1 MKQFL
6 FSLLTVTLFF
16 MSSTDSLGQSSRP
29 PYEKEWKKVEE
40 FVKKQL
46 PQSAL
51 TEVKKIKALAIKDR
65 AEAQQLKC
73 LIFMVGL
80 QTELQEDNKQQ
91 AILDLEKELPGA
103 TPAAKAIL
111 QSLQAELYWQKYQEL
126 RWRLYDR
133 SNTVDFKKDDINTW
147 SADDFH
153 KKISQLYLQSVS
165 QEKLLQTTK
174 LEPYDAIL
182 IKGNSRYLRP
192 TLWDLLAHRALEY
205 FKNDE
210 RNISKPAYA
219 FEINQ
224 AAAMDP
230 AADFVHRK
238 FSTAD
243 SLSLEHKALLL
254 YQKLIAFHL
263 NDAKPDALIDVDLDR
278 LSYVRSHSVHED
290 KDEQYFLAVNHV
302 AHQYNNLPAAA
313 QAWYLVAAYYQEQG
327 SRYEPFGDTSHRY
340 SLVKAKEI
348 CQQILANPLEKA
360 SKDSSE
366 GFINAYNLL
375 QQLNM
380 PSLQLKLEGVNVPG
394 QPFRSLISYKNIS
407 TLHLRLVKATKALRD
422 QFENSYDEKYWATL
436 LGAPAAR
443 SWSQSLPATNDLQE
457 HATEIKIDAL
467 EPGQYFLLAGSAA
480 DFAGKKTLIGAA
492 LFNVS
497 GISYVNRD
505 RDYFILDRE
514 TGQPL
519 KGASATSYTR
529 VYDYKQSKY
538 ILEKGQSYTSND
550 KGFFQLAQPAIDKQ
564 NRYSYNVLLDITY
577 QKDRLFLENE
587 AATYYYRQPQE
598 PVKPVPSLFLFTDRS
613 LYRPGQQLF
622 VKGILLIRQTE
633 SSSSDILTNHSTT
646 LYLRDVNGQDV
657 DSIKVT
663 SNDYGSFQARFQL
676 PASGITGYFTLY
688 TKKEQGSAGFYVEEY
703 KRPKFSVDYEPLK
716 GAYQVGDTIEVTGQ
730 ARAYAGNNIDG
741 AKVSYRVVRQARFM
755 YPIWGRKTWLPPSEP
770 LEITHGETVTDAQG
784 RFIIRFQAIPDK
796 KLDKKTDPAFDY
808 VVYADVTDINGETRS
823 AEKTVTASYKSLM
836 IRTSYA
842 EQLPADSLQNI
853 RIFTENN
860 NGEWQA
866 AKIQVRLIRLKEEKR
881 LIRERLWNQPD
892 QYTLS
897 KEEYIRLFPHDEYAD
912 ETNYQTWEKGATA
925 LEKTD
930 SSKASGNWI
939 TSGVKQAPGH
949 YILEVTTWDKNGAE
963 VKSMSYLHLYDEKN
977 AQADLFAYTW
987 TNTLQ
992 PAKPGEKATLEMATA
1007 ADNLFIIQ
1015 AAQRG
1020 ISDDNNNISYNY
1032 LQLNKEAK
1040 KIDFNVSESDR
1051 GGINYSLLFVKHNR
1065 VHQQGELIRVPWSN
1079 KELSVE
1085 YLTYRDKTLPGSEEK
1100 WKVRIK
1106 GEKADKLAAELLVS
1120 MYDASLDQFYPHN
1133 WSTPDI
1139 WLENY
1144 NRISWSSRAG
1154 FGIANSTIRFVNDW
1168 ESLSYDK
1175 VYDQLVSESG
1185 ITYSFES
1192 NRRLMRAPKAS
1203 IQSDAMAAPAPVME
1217 ELKKM
1222 PGVQVDKE
1230 MSFSAGYVS
1239 LDTFAFT
1246 QGDGIVDKLDPSASS
1261 ATNFTRKNFNETAF
1275 FFPQLRTDSTGAVE
1289 FSFTMPEALTTWKLQ
1304 ALAHTKELALGY
1316 STRNLITQKQLM
1328 VQPNMPRFLREGD
1341 KMEWSAKIV
1350 NLSEGELTGQAQLEV
1365 LDAATNQPLD
1375 SRFHVI
1381 ESQQYFTVA
1390 AGQSEVVKFAVE
1402 IPFQFDRA
1410 VTYRI
1415 VAKAGQYADGEE
1427 ASLPVLSNRMLVT
1440 ESLPVYINGAGTRQ
1454 FSFDKLKQSGNS
1466 ETLQSHALT
1475 VEYSS
1480 NPAWYAVQALP
1491 YLMEYPYE
1499 CAEQTWNR
1507 YYANALATSVANS
1520 SPKLRQVFEQWK
1532 NADTAA
1538 LLSNLQKNQELKA
1551 ILLEETPWVLQAKTE
1566 AEQKRNIALLFD
1578 LNRMAGELSANLEKL
1593 KQMQSSNGGFVWF
1606 KGGPDDRYITQYIL
1620 TGMGHLR
1627 KLNVL
1632 NTAEDKKLKAIADLA
1647 ITYLD
1652 MQIKKYYDQLVK
1664 SKTNLS
1670 TYTLDYSTIQY
1681 FYMRSF
1687 FPEYKTVTAAQKA
1700 VTYFKGRLP
1709 LSWTK
1714 QNKYMQGML
1723 ALILHRQGDSKT
1735 SAAILK
1741 SLKETSIVSEEMGRY
1756 WKTNTRSWW
1765 WYEAPIERQA
1775 LLIEAFMEAGKD
1787 VKTAD
1792 ELRTWLLRNKQTNS
1806 WESTRATAEA
1816 CYALL
1821 LQGTKWLEQQPAVVI
1836 RAGNVQFDNS
1846 KSEAGTGYFKQSIQ
1860 GEKIKPD
1867 MGNISLTVTQ
1877 APGSNTTAPSW
1888 GAVYWQYFEDLD
1900 KISSAATPLQLKKKL
1915 FVEQKTDRGPV
1926 LKPVADGNYVK
1937 VGDKIVVRIEL
1948 RADRDMEYVHMKDM
1962 RASALEPT
1970 NVLSGYKWQ
1979 GGLGYY
1985 ESTRDAGTHFFFSYL
2000 PKGTYVFEYSLF
2012 VTHTGDFS
2020 NGVTS
2025 IQCMYAP
2032 EFNAHS
2038 EGVRFLVE

>member
-16 MSSTDSLGQSSRP
+16 MSSTDSQGQTSRP
-29 PYEKEWKKVEE
+29 PYDKEWKKVEE
-40 FVKKQL
+40 FVKKGL

-51 TEVKKIKALAIKDR
+51 AEVKKIRTLAVKDR

-73 LIFMVGL
+73 LIYMINL
-80 QTELQEDNKQQ
+80 QTESQEDNKQQ

-103 TPAAKAIL
+103 SPAVKAVL
-111 QSLQAELYWQKYQEL
+111 QSLQADLYWQKYQEL
-126 RWRLYDR
+126 RWSLYNR
-133 SNTVDFKKDDINTW
+133 SNTVDFKKADINTW
-147 SADDFH
+147 AADDFH
-153 KKISQLYLQSVS
+153 RQIAALYQQSIS
-165 QEKLLQTTK
+165 QEKLLQATK

-182 IKGNSRYLRP
+182 IKGNSRHLRP

-238 FSTAD
+238 FVTAD
-243 SLSLEHKALLL
+243 SLSLQHKALLL
-254 YQKLIAFHL
+254 YQRLIQFHL
-263 NDAKPDALIDVDLDR
+263 NDARPDALIDVDLDR
-278 LSYVRSHSVHED
+278 LQYVRSHSVHED

-313 QAWYLVAAYYQEQG
+313 QAWYLAAAYHLEQG
-327 SRYEPFGDTSHRY
+327 NSYSPFGDTTHRY
-340 SLVKAKEI
+340 SLIKAKEI
-348 CQQILANPLEKA
+348 CQQILNNPLEKA

-366 GFINAYNLL
+366 GFINAYNLIK
-375 QQLNM
+375 QLDL
-380 PSLQLKLEGVNVPG
+380 PSLRLRLEGVNVPG
-394 QPFRSLISYKNIS
+394 QPFRSLISYKNIT
-407 TLHLRLVKATKALRD
+407 TLHLRLVKATKALKD
-422 QFENSYDEKYWATL
+422 QFENNYEDKYWNIL
-436 LGAPAAR
+436 LSTPAVR
-443 SWSQSLPATNDLQE
+443 SWSQALPATNDLQE
-457 HATEIKIDAL
+457 HHTEIKMDAL
-467 EPGQYFLLAGSAA
+467 EPGQYFLLAGSTA
-480 DFAGKKTLIGAA
+480 DFVNKKATVGAA

-505 RDYFILDRE
+505 RDYFVLDRE

-519 KGASATSYTR
+519 KGATVVSYTR
-529 VYDYKQSKY
+529 SYDYEQSKY
-538 ILEKGQSYTSND
+538 ILKKGQSYTSND
-550 KGFFQLAQPAIDKQ
+550 KGFFQLAQPAADKQ
-564 NRYSYNVLLDITY
+564 NRYSYNILLDITY
-577 QKDRLFLENE
+577 QKDHLFLENE
-587 AATYYYRQPQE
+587 AATYYYRQPQT
-598 PVKPVPSLFLFTDRS
+598 PVKSVPSLFLFTDRS

-622 VKGILLIRQTE
+622 VKGILLIRQPGSTGSE
-633 SSSSDILTNHSTT
+633 VLTNHSTT

-657 DSIKVT
+657 DSVKVT

-676 PASGITGYFTLY
+676 PASGITGYFTVY

-703 KRPKFSVDYEPLK
+703 KRPKFSVEYEPLK
-716 GAYQVGDTIEVTGQ
+716 GAYQVGDSIEVTGM

-755 YPIWGRKTWLPPSEP
+755 YPIWGRKTWLPPVQP
-770 LEITHGETVTDAQG
+770 LEIAHGETVTDAQG
-784 RFIIRFQAIPDK
+784 RFLVRFQAIPDK

-823 AEKTVTASYKSLM
+823 AEKTVTASYKSLT
-836 IRTSYA
+836 IRTSYT
-842 EQLPADSLQNI
+842 EQLQTDSLHNI

-860 NGEWQA
+860 NGEWQS
-866 AKIQVRLIRLKEEKR
+866 AKMQVRLIRLKEENR
-881 LIRERLWNQPD
+881 LIRERLWDRPD
-892 QYTLS
+892 QFTLS
-897 KEEYIRLFPHDEYAD
+897 KNEYLRLFPYDEYAN
-912 ETNYQTWEKGATA
+912 ETDYNSWEKGAVA

-930 SSKASGNWI
+930 TSKADGSWI
-939 TSGVKQAPGH
+939 SKGTKQAPGH
-949 YILEVTTWDKNGAE
+949 YILEITTRDKNGAE
-963 VKSMSYLHLYDEKN
+963 VKSSSYLHLYDEKN
-977 AQADLFAYTW
+977 TQADLSAYTW
-987 TNTLQ
+987 TNTINPIQ
-992 PAKPGEKATLEMATA
+992 PGEKATLEIATA
-1007 ADNLFIIQ
+1007 VDNLFIIQ
-1015 AAQRG
+1015 ATQRG
-1020 ISDDNNNISYNY
+1020 VSDNNENISYDY
-1032 LQLNKEAK
+1032 LQLNKETK
-1040 KIDFNVSESDR
+1040 KVVFNATEADR
-1051 GGINYSLLFVKHNR
+1051 GGINYSLVYVKHNR
-1065 VHQQGELIRVPWSN
+1065 VHKQSELIRVPWTN
-1079 KELSVE
+1079 KELAIN

-1100 WKVRIK
+1100 WKIQIK
-1106 GEKADKLAAELLVS
+1106 GDKTDKIAAEMLVS

-1133 WSTPDI
+1133 WAIPPV
-1139 WLENY
+1139 WQENY
-1144 NRISWSSRAG
+1144 GQINWETRAG
-1154 FGIANSTIRFVNDW
+1154 FGLSNSNMRSFDDW
-1168 ESLSYDK
+1168 EGLSYDK
-1175 VYDQLVSESG
+1175 VYDQLIFEPG
-1185 ITYSFES
+1185 LTYSFNS
-1192 NRRLMRAPKAS
+1192 NVRLMRAPKVS
-1203 IQSDAMAAPAPVME
+1203 IQNEAMAAAPAPVME
-1217 ELKKM
+1217 ELKI
-1222 PGVQVDKE
+1222 
-1230 MSFSAGYVS
+1230 AGNVS
-1239 LDTFAFT
+1239 MDRAKFVGDGYFALDTLAFSVNN
-1246 QGDGIVDKLDPSASS
+1246 GGADKTDPSNA
-1261 ATNFTRKNFNETAF
+1261 ANFTRKNFNETAF

-1304 ALAHTKELALGY
+1304 ALAHTKDLALGY

-1350 NLSEGELTGQAQLEV
+1350 NLSDGELTGQAQIEV

-1381 ESQQYFTVA
+1381 VPQQYFTVA

-1440 ESLPVYINGAGTRQ
+1440 ESLPIYVNGAGTRQ

-1532 NADTAA
+1532 NVDTAA

-1578 LNRMAGELSANLEKL
+1578 LNRMAGELSVNLEKL
-1593 KQMQSSNGGFVWF
+1593 KQMQRSNGGFVWF

-1620 TGMGHLR
+1620 TGIGHLR

-1632 NTAEDKKLKAIADLA
+1632 NTTEDKKLKAITDLA
-1647 ITYLD
+1647 IPYLD
-1652 MQIKKYYDQLVK
+1652 LQIKKYYDQLVK
-1664 SKTNLS
+1664 NKTNLA
-1670 TYTLDYSTIQY
+1670 TYTPDYSTILY

-1687 FPEYKTVTAAQKA
+1687 FPEYKTATASQKA

-1709 LSWTK
+1709 LNWTK

-1735 SAAILK
+1735 TAAILK
-1741 SLKETSIVSEEMGRY
+1741 SLKETSIVSEELGRY
-1756 WKTNTRSWW
+1756 WKTATRSWW
-1765 WYEAPIERQA
+1765 WYEAPVERQA

-1792 ELRTWLLRNKQTNS
+1792 ELRTWLLRNKQTNG

-1846 KSEAGTGYFKQSIQ
+1846 KSEAGTGYFKQSVQ

-1926 LKPVADGNYVK
+1926 LKPVADGDYVK

-1962 RASALEPT
+1962 RASSLEPV

-2038 EGVRFLVE
+2038 EGVRILVD

>member
-73 LIFMVGL
+73 LIFMAGL

-91 AILDLEKELPGA
+91 AIIDLEKELPGA
-103 TPAAKAIL
+103 SPTAKAIL

-147 SADDFH
+147 TADDFH
-153 KKISQLYLQSVS
+153 KKITALYLQSVS
-165 QEKLLQTTK
+165 QEKLLQATK

-182 IKGNSRYLRP
+182 LKGNSRYLRP

-238 FSTAD
+238 FTTPD

-327 SRYEPFGDTSHRY
+327 NSYEPLGDTTHRY
-340 SLVKAKEI
+340 SLMKAKEI
-348 CQQILANPLEKA
+348 CQQVLNNPLEKG

-366 GFINAYNLL
+366 GFVNAYNLL
-375 QQLNM
+375 QQLNL

-422 QFENSYDEKYWATL
+422 QFENSYDEKYWTTL
-436 LGAPAAR
+436 LGAPAVR

-457 HATEIKIDAL
+457 HATEIKVDAL

-480 DFAGKKTLIGAA
+480 DFASKKTLIGAA

-497 GISYVNRD
+497 AISYVSRE
-505 RDYFILDRE
+505 RDYFVLDRE

-519 KGASATSYTR
+519 KGASITSYTR
-529 VYDYKQSKY
+529 AYDYKQSKY
-538 ILEKGQSYTSND
+538 VLEKGQSYTSND
-550 KGFFQLAQPAIDKQ
+550 KGFFQLVQPAADKQ

-598 PVKPVPSLFLFTDRS
+598 PVKSVPSLFLFTDRS

-622 VKGILLIRQTE
+622 VKGILLIRE
-633 SSSSDILTNHSTT
+633 SGSSKSDILSNYSTT

-663 SNDYGSFQARFQL
+663 SNEFGSFQARFQL
-676 PASGITGYFTLY
+676 PAGGITGYFTLY
-688 TKKEQGSAGFYVEEY
+688 TKKEQGSTGFYVEEY

-741 AKVSYRVVRQARFM
+741 AKVSYRVVRQARFP
-755 YPIWGRKTWLPPSEP
+755 YPIWGRKIWLPPVQP

-784 RFIIRFQAIPDK
+784 RFLVRFEAIPDK

-842 EQLPADSLQNI
+842 EQLPTDSLHNI

-912 ETNYQTWEKGATA
+912 ETNYNSWEKGATA

-930 SSKASGNWI
+930 SSKASGSWI
-939 TSGVKQAPGH
+939 TSGAKQAPGH

-977 AQADLFAYTW
+977 AQADLFAYSW
-987 TNTLQ
+987 TNTIQ
-992 PAKPGEKATLEMATA
+992 PASPGEKATLEVATA

-1015 AAQRG
+1015 ATQRG
-1020 ISDDNNNISYNY
+1020 ISDDNSNISYNY

-1040 KIDFNVSESDR
+1040 KIDFPVSESDR

-1079 KELSVE
+1079 KELSIE

-1106 GEKADKLAAELLVS
+1106 GEKADKLTAELLVS

-1154 FGIANSTIRFVNDW
+1154 FGIANSTIRFINDW
-1168 ESLSYDK
+1168 EGLSYDK
-1175 VYDQLVSESG
+1175 VYDQLIFEPAL
-1185 ITYSFES
+1185 INSFNS
-1192 NRRLMRAPKAS
+1192 NVRLMRAPKAG

-1230 MSFSAGYVS
+1230 MSFSVGYLSV
-1239 LDTFAFT
+1239 DTAAFA
-1246 QGDGIVDKLDPSASS
+1246 QGDGIADELDPSPSNA
-1261 ATNFTRKNFNETAF
+1261 ANFTRKNFNETAF

-1304 ALAHTKELALGY
+1304 ALAHTKDLAFGY

-1350 NLSEGELTGQAQLEV
+1350 NLSEGELTGQAQVEV

-1381 ESQQYFTVA
+1381 VPQQYFTVA

-1427 ASLPVLSNRMLVT
+1427 GSLPVLSNRMLVT
-1440 ESLPVYINGAGTRQ
+1440 ESLPIYINGAGTRN
-1454 FSFDKLKQSGNS
+1454 FTFEKLQQSGNS

-1475 VEYSS
+1475 IEYSS

-1532 NADTAA
+1532 NTDTAA

-1620 TGMGHLR
+1620 TGIGHLR

-1664 SKTNLS
+1664 SKTNLN

-1687 FPEYKTVTAAQKA
+1687 FPEYKTTPAAQKA

-1741 SLKETSIVSEEMGRY
+1741 SLKETSIVSEELGRY

-1860 GEKIKPD
+1860 GEKIKPN
-1867 MGNISLTVTQ
+1867 MGNINLTVTQ
-1877 APGSNTTAPSW
+1877 APGSHTTAPSW

-1926 LKPVADGNYVK
+1926 LKPVADGDYVK

-1948 RADRDMEYVHMKDM
+1948 RADRDMEYVQMKDM

-1970 NVLSGYKWQ
+1970 NVLSSYKWQ

-1985 ESTRDAGTHFFFSYL
+1985 ESTKDASTNFFFSRL
-2000 PKGTYVFEYSLF
+2000 HKGTYVFEYPLF
-2012 VTHTGDFS
+2012 VTHRGNFS
-2020 NGVTS
+2020 AGVAT

-2032 EFNAHS
+2032 EFLSHS
-2038 EGVRFLVE
+2038 RGLRITVE

>member
-51 TEVKKIKALAIKDR
+51 AEVKKIKALAIKDR

-73 LIFMVGL
+73 LIFMASL

-91 AILDLEKELPGA
+91 AILDLEKELPSA
-103 TPAAKAIL
+103 SPTAKAIL
-111 QSLQAELYWQKYQEL
+111 QNLQAELYWQKYQEL

-133 SNTVDFKKDDINTW
+133 SNTIDFKKDDINTW
-147 SADDFH
+147 TADDFH
-153 KKISQLYLQSVS
+153 KKISALYLQSVS
-165 QEKLLQTTK
+165 QEKLLQATK

-182 IKGNSRYLRP
+182 VKGKSRYLRP

-210 RNISKPAYA
+210 RNISRPTYA

-238 FSTAD
+238 FTTAD
-243 SLSLEHKALLL
+243 SLSLQHKALLL
-254 YQKLIAFHL
+254 YQKLITFHL
-263 NDAKPDALIDVDLDR
+263 NDVKPDALIDVDLDR
-278 LSYVRSHSVHED
+278 LQYVRTHSVHED
-290 KDEQYFLAVNHV
+290 KEEQYFLAVNHV
-302 AHQYNNLPAAA
+302 AHQYSNLPAAA
-313 QAWYLVAAYYQEQG
+313 QAWYLVAAYYQDQG
-327 SRYEPFGDTSHRY
+327 NSYEPLGDTTYRY
-340 SLVKAKEI
+340 SLIKAKEI
-348 CQQILANPLEKA
+348 CQQVLNNPLEKA

-366 GFINAYNLL
+366 GFINAHNLL
-375 QQLNM
+375 QQLNL

-394 QPFRSLISYKNIS
+394 QPFRSLITYKNLS
-407 TLHLRLVKATKALRD
+407 ALHLRLVKATKALKD
-422 QFENSYDEKYWATL
+422 QFENNYDEKYWTAL
-436 LGAPAAR
+436 LNAPTVR

-457 HATEIKIDAL
+457 HNTEIKVDAL

-480 DFAGKKTLIGAA
+480 NFASKKTLVGAA

-497 GISYVNRD
+497 AISYVNRD
-505 RDYFILDRE
+505 RDYFVLDRE

-519 KGASATSYTR
+519 KGASITSYTR
-529 VYDYKQSKY
+529 AYDYKQSKY
-538 ILEKGQSYTSND
+538 VLEKGQSYTSND
-550 KGFFQLAQPAIDKQ
+550 KGFFQLIQPAVDKQ
-564 NRYSYNVLLDITY
+564 NRYNYNTLLDISY

-622 VKGILLIRQTE
+622 AKGILLIRE
-633 SSSSDILTNHSTT
+633 SGSSRSEILTNHSTT
-646 LYLRDVNGQDV
+646 LYLRDMNGQDI
-657 DSIKVT
+657 DSVKVT

-676 PASGITGYFTLY
+676 PASGVTGHFTLY
-688 TKKEQGSAGFYVEEY
+688 TKKEQGSVGFNVEEY
-703 KRPKFSVDYEPLK
+703 KRPKFSVEYEPLK
-716 GAYQVGDTIEVTGQ
+716 GAYQVGDTIEVTGL

-741 AKVSYRVVRQARFM
+741 AKVSYRVVRQARFP
-755 YPIWGRKTWLPPSEP
+755 YPIWSRKIWLPPVQP
-770 LEITHGETVTDAQG
+770 MEITHGETITDAQG
-784 RFIIRFQAIPDK
+784 RFLIRFEAIPDK

-842 EQLPADSLQNI
+842 EQLPADSLHNI

-881 LIRERLWNQPD
+881 LIRQRLWNQPD
-892 QYTLS
+892 QFTLS
-897 KEEYIRLFPHDEYAD
+897 KEEYIRLFPNDEYAD
-912 ETNYQTWEKGATA
+912 ETNYKSWEKGAAA

-930 SSKASGNWI
+930 SSKANGNWL
-939 TSGVKQAPGH
+939 SKGAKQAPGH
-949 YILEVTTWDKNGAE
+949 YILEVTTWDKTDAE

-977 AQADLFAYTW
+977 ALADLSAYSW

-992 PAKPGEKATLEMATA
+992 SIEPGQKATLEVATA
-1007 ADNLFIIQ
+1007 ADSLFIIQ
-1015 AAQRG
+1015 TTQRG
-1020 ISDDNNNISYNY
+1020 ISDNNNNVSYNY
-1032 LQLNKEAK
+1032 LQLNRESK
-1040 KIDFNVSESDR
+1040 KIDFSASESDR

-1079 KELSVE
+1079 KELSIE

-1106 GEKADKLAAELLVS
+1106 GEKTDKLAAELLVS

-1133 WSTPDI
+1133 WNTPDI

-1144 NRISWSSRAG
+1144 NRISWDNRAG
-1154 FGIANSTIRFVNDW
+1154 FGVSNSNIRQVDFGTW
-1168 ESLSYDK
+1168 LSFEKQYD
-1175 VYDQLVSESG
+1175 YINYAPGLD
-1185 ITYSFES
+1185 YSFAYGGKA
-1192 NRRLMRAPKAS
+1192 APKIAREMKLS
-1203 IQSDAMAAPAPVME
+1203 APAPVAEM
-1217 ELKKM
+1217 LQSRAA
-1222 PGVQVDKE
+1222 GIRVDAANGLVNA
-1230 MSFSAGYVS
+1230 FA
-1239 LDTFAFT
+1239 DTVAFE
-1246 QGDGIVDKLDPSASS
+1246 QGDGMVDKSNPSNSNA
-1261 ATNFTRKNFNETAF
+1261 ANFTRKNFNETAF

-1304 ALAHTKELALGY
+1304 TLAHTKDLALGY
-1316 STRNLITQKQLM
+1316 NTHNLITQKQLM

-1350 NLSEGELTGQAQLEV
+1350 NLSEGELTGQAQVEV

-1381 ESQQYFTVA
+1381 VPQQYFTVA

-1415 VAKAGQYADGEE
+1415 VAKAGQFADGEE

-1440 ESLPVYINGAGTRQ
+1440 ESLPIYINGAGTRN
-1454 FSFDKLKQSGNS
+1454 FTFEKLQQSGNS

-1532 NADTAA
+1532 NTDTAA

-1578 LNRMAGELSANLEKL
+1578 LTRMAGELSANLEKL

-1620 TGMGHLR
+1620 TGIGHLR

-1632 NTAEDKKLKAIADLA
+1632 NAAEDKKLKAIADLA

-1664 SKTNLS
+1664 SKTNLN

-1687 FPEYKTVTAAQKA
+1687 FPEYKTAPAAQKA

-1741 SLKETSIVSEEMGRY
+1741 SLKETSIVSEELGRY

-1821 LQGTKWLEQQPAVVI
+1821 LQGTKWLELQPAVII
-1836 RAGNVQFDNS
+1836 RAGNTQFDNS
-1846 KSEAGTGYFKQSIQ
+1846 TSEAGTGYFKQSIQ

-1867 MGNISLTVTQ
+1867 MGKINLTVTQ

-1926 LKPVADGNYVK
+1926 LKPVADGDYVK

-1970 NVLSGYKWQ
+1970 NVLSSYKWQ

-2038 EGVRFLVE
+2038 EGVRILVD

>member
-51 TEVKKIKALAIKDR
+51 AEVKKIKALAIKDR

-73 LIFMVGL
+73 LIFMAGL

-103 TPAAKAIL
+103 TTAAKAIL

-238 FSTAD
+238 FTTAD
-243 SLSLEHKALLL
+243 SLSLQHKALLL

-278 LSYVRSHSVHED
+278 LLYVRSHSVHED
-290 KDEQYFLAVNHV
+290 KDEQYFLAVNHI

-313 QAWYLVAAYYQEQG
+313 QAWYLVAAYHQEQG
-327 SRYEPFGDTSHRY
+327 SRYEPFGDTTHRY

-436 LGAPAAR
+436 LGAPAVH

-457 HATEIKIDAL
+457 HKTEIKIDAL

-480 DFAGKKTLIGAA
+480 DFASKKTLLGAA

-587 AATYYYRQPQE
+587 AATYYYRQPKE

-633 SSSSDILTNHSTT
+633 SSSSDILSNHSTT

-688 TKKEQGSAGFYVEEY
+688 TKKEQGSAGLYVEEY

-823 AEKTVTASYKSLM
+823 AEKTVTAGYKSLR
-836 IRTSYA
+836 IRTAYN
-842 EQLPADSLQNI
+842 EQLSADSLHTI
-853 RIFTENN
+853 RVFTENN

-866 AKIQVRLIRLKEEKR
+866 AKLQIRLIRLKEENR
-881 LIRERLWNQPD
+881 LIRDRLWDRPD
-892 QYTLS
+892 QFTLS
-897 KEEYIRLFPHDEYAD
+897 KEEYIRLFPHDEYAN
-912 ETNYQTWEKGATA
+912 ETDYNSWEKGALT
-925 LEKTD
+925 LDKTD
-930 SSKASGNWI
+930 TSRADGNWI
-939 TSGVKQAPGH
+939 AKGSRQTPGH
-949 YILEVTTWDKNGAE
+949 YILEITTRDKNGAE
-963 VKSMSYLHLYDEKN
+963 VKSTSYLHLYDEKN
-977 AQADLFAYTW
+977 PTADLNAYTW

-1015 AAQRG
+1015 STQRG

-1079 KELSVE
+1079 KELSIE

-1106 GEKADKLAAELLVS
+1106 GEKTDKLAAELLVS

-1154 FGIANSTIRFVNDW
+1154 FGVANSNIRQIDFDTWLSFDKQYDIINDAAPFGYSFAWGGNAAPKVAREMKLSAPAAPVAEMLQSRAAGIQGDAAKGFVN
-1168 ESLSYDK
+1168 ESADTVAFADGTVEKSA
-1175 VYDQLVSESG
+1175 
-1185 ITYSFES
+1185 T
-1192 NRRLMRAPKAS
+1192 AA
-1203 IQSDAMAAPAPVME
+1203 SDAA
-1217 ELKKM
+1217 
-1222 PGVQVDKE
+1222 
-1230 MSFSAGYVS
+1230 
-1239 LDTFAFT
+1239 
-1246 QGDGIVDKLDPSASS
+1246 
-1261 ATNFTRKNFNETAF
+1261 NFTRKNFNETAF

-1350 NLSEGELTGQAQLEV
+1350 NLSEGELTGQAQVEV

-1381 ESQQYFTVA
+1381 VPQQYFTVA

-1410 VTYRI
+1410 VNYRI

-1566 AEQKRNIALLFD
+1566 TEQKRNIALLFD

-1877 APGSNTTAPSW
+1877 VPGSNTTAPSW

-1900 KISSAATPLQLKKKL
+1900 KISSAGTPLQLKKKL
-1915 FVEQKTDRGPV
+1915 FVEQKNRSRTCTETCCR
-1926 LKPVADGNYVK
+1926 
-1937 VGDKIVVRIEL
+1937 
-1948 RADRDMEYVHMKDM
+1948 
-1962 RASALEPT
+1962 
-1970 NVLSGYKWQ
+1970 W
-1979 GGLGYY
+1979 
-1985 ESTRDAGTHFFFSYL
+1985 
-2000 PKGTYVFEYSLF
+2000 
-2012 VTHTGDFS
+2012 
-2020 NGVTS
+2020 
-2025 IQCMYAP
+2025 
-2032 EFNAHS
+2032 
-2038 EGVRFLVE
+2038 

>member
-16 MSSTDSLGQSSRP
+16 MSSKDSMGQSSRP

-51 TEVKKIKALAIKDR
+51 AEVKKIKALAIKDR

-73 LIFMVGL
+73 LIFMAGL

-103 TPAAKAIL
+103 SPTAKAIL
-111 QSLQAELYWQKYQEL
+111 QSLQAELYWQKFLEL

-147 SADDFH
+147 TTDDFH
-153 KKISQLYLQSVS
+153 KKISALYLQSLS
-165 QEKLLQTTK
+165 QEKLLQGTK

-182 IKGNSRYLRP
+182 VKGNSRHLRP

-238 FSTAD
+238 FTTTD
-243 SLSLEHKALLL
+243 SLSLQHKALLL

-263 NDAKPDALIDVDLDR
+263 NDAKPDALIDADLDR
-278 LSYVRSHSVHED
+278 LLYVRSHSVHED
-290 KDEQYFLAVNHV
+290 KDEQYFLAVNHI

-313 QAWYLVAAYYQEQG
+313 QAWYLVAAYYQDQG
-327 SRYEPFGDTSHRY
+327 NSYEPFGDTTHRY
-340 SLVKAKEI
+340 SLIKAKEI
-348 CQQILANPLEKA
+348 CQQVLNNPLEKA

-366 GFINAYNLL
+366 GFVNAYNLL
-375 QQLNM
+375 QQLNL

-394 QPFRSLISYKNIS
+394 QPFRSLISYKNLS
-407 TLHLRLVKATKALRD
+407 TLHLRLVKATKTLRD
-422 QFENSYDEKYWATL
+422 QFENSYDEKYWTVL
-436 LGAPAAR
+436 LGAPAVR
-443 SWSQSLPATNDLQE
+443 SWSQSMPATNDLQE
-457 HATEIKIDAL
+457 HSAEIKVDAL

-480 DFAGKKTLIGAA
+480 DFTSKKTLIGAA

-497 GISYVNRD
+497 AISYVNRD
-505 RDYFILDRE
+505 RDYFVLDRE

-519 KGASATSYTR
+519 KGASITSYTR
-529 VYDYKQSKY
+529 AYDYKQSKY
-538 ILEKGQSYTSND
+538 VLEKGQTYTSND
-550 KGFFQLAQPAIDKQ
+550 KGFFQLPQPAVDKQ
-564 NRYSYNVLLDITY
+564 NRYSYNILLDITY

-598 PVKPVPSLFLFTDRS
+598 PAKPVPSLFLFTDRS

-622 VKGILLIRQTE
+622 VKGILLIRQPG
-633 SSSSDILTNHSTT
+633 SMGSDILINYSTT
-646 LYLRDVNGQDV
+646 LYLRDMNGQDI
-657 DSIKVT
+657 DSVKVT

-676 PASGITGYFTLY
+676 PASGLTGHFTLY
-688 TKKEQGSAGFYVEEY
+688 TKKEQGSAGINVEEY
-703 KRPKFSVDYEPLK
+703 KRPKFSVEYEALK

-741 AKVSYRVVRQARFM
+741 AKVSYRVVRQARFP
-755 YPIWGRKTWLPPSEP
+755 YPIWGRKIWLPPVQP
-770 LEITHGETVTDAQG
+770 MEITHGETVTDAQG
-784 RFIIRFQAIPDK
+784 RFRVRFEAIPDK
-796 KLDKKTDPAFDY
+796 NLDKKTDPAFDY

-842 EQLPADSLQNI
+842 EQLPADSLHNI

-860 NGEWQA
+860 NSEWQA

-881 LIRERLWNQPD
+881 LIRQRLWNQPD
-892 QYTLS
+892 QFTLS
-897 KEEYIRLFPHDEYAD
+897 KEEYIRLFPNDEYAD
-912 ETNYQTWEKGATA
+912 ETNYKSWEKGATA

-930 SSKASGNWI
+930 SSKATGNWI
-939 TSGVKQAPGH
+939 TKGAKQTPGH

-977 AQADLFAYTW
+977 ALADLSAYSW

-992 PAKPGEKATLEMATA
+992 PIEPGQKATLEVATA

-1015 AAQRG
+1015 ATQRG
-1020 ISDDNNNISYNY
+1020 ISDDNNTVSYNY
-1032 LQLNKEAK
+1032 FPLNKEAK

-1079 KELSVE
+1079 KELSIE

-1106 GEKADKLAAELLVS
+1106 GEKTDKLAAELLVS

-1133 WSTPDI
+1133 WNKPDI

-1144 NRISWSSRAG
+1144 SRINWNSRAG
-1154 FGIANSTIRFVNDW
+1154 FGVANSNIRQVDFDRW
-1168 ESLSYDK
+1168 L
-1175 VYDQLVSESG
+1175 
-1185 ITYSFES
+1185 SFEKQYDYIS
-1192 NRRLMRAPKAS
+1192 HAPGLEYSYALGGAAAPKIAREMKMS
-1203 IQSDAMAAPAPVME
+1203 APAPVAEM
-1217 ELKKM
+1217 LRNA
-1222 PGVQVDKE
+1222 PGIQVDAANGYMNE
-1230 MSFSAGYVS
+1230 SA
-1239 LDTFAFT
+1239 DTVAFA
-1246 QGDGIVDKLDPSASS
+1246 QGDGMVDKSDASNS
-1261 ATNFTRKNFNETAF
+1261 NAANFTRKSFNETAF

-1304 ALAHTKELALGY
+1304 ALAHTKDLALGY

-1350 NLSEGELTGQAQLEV
+1350 NLSEGELTGQAQVEV

-1415 VAKAGQYADGEE
+1415 VAKAGQYSDGEE

-1440 ESLPVYINGAGTRQ
+1440 ESLPIYVNGAGTRQ

-1532 NADTAA
+1532 NTDTAA

-1620 TGMGHLR
+1620 TGIGHLR

-1632 NTAEDKKLKAIADLA
+1632 SAAEDKNLKAIADKA
-1647 ITYLD
+1647 IPYLD
-1652 MQIKKYYDQLVK
+1652 QQIKKYYDQLVK

-1687 FPEYKTVTAAQKA
+1687 FSEYKTATAAQKA

-1735 SAAILK
+1735 STAILK
-1741 SLKETSIVSEEMGRY
+1741 SLKETSIVSEELGRY
-1756 WKTNTRSWW
+1756 WKINTRSWW

-1836 RAGNVQFDNS
+1836 RAGSVQFDNS

-1867 MGNISLTVTQ
+1867 MGNISLSVTQ
-1877 APGSNTTAPSW
+1877 APGSTTTAPSW

-1926 LKPVADGNYVK
+1926 LKPVADGDYVK

-1962 RASALEPT
+1962 RASALEPV
-1970 NVLSGYKWQ
+1970 NVLSSYKWQ

-2038 EGVRFLVE
+2038 EGVRILVD